1 MAFRGEIGQEPT
13 EADRQAAW
21 FALEFLTAFVA
32 RVGSPLADQVVAQ
45 AIDEHRFATKSPG
58 ARGLADLEE
67 SRGELMAGLREQ
79 HGSLRVTWDGARL
92 AAEEPLPPI
101 DRARGLDCHLI
112 VELTQTTA
120 APLRLAVGV
129 SGNVIQADPWTV
141 LPGRPQPF
149 LVVVSADADGPVG
162 ARLEVKQED
171 AVATL
176 ALSVRVVEP
185 ARLRVQV
192 VDGESGAPVCA
203 RVRAIGGDGAC
214 RHSGPFAADPT
225 FTVKPILGLPLPRFH
240 RLPFFYCDSSA
251 DLVLPP
257 GECRIEAE
265 RGYEHAIAGETL
277 SLAPGESREVT
288 LTVPRIVDA
297 AAEGWISGDTHVH
310 WVTNAWNVD
319 LPLEALGLV
328 QRAENLRVVNNL
340 TLLHRTA
347 SDAFVKPSQAPVGPV
362 AGLCR
367 DGYHVEM
374 AEEYRNENLYGH
386 LCFLNLRWLVM
397 PIGTGPGIAGD
408 DSIDWPHNRPAIEEA
423 RGQGGISIEAH
434 GTGANHEP
442 PLNAIHGLTDSFDQL
457 GSADFERFLDCGFR
471 IPLTNGS
478 DHPARVAGAARAY
491 VRIDGDFS
499 YEKWIDGIRRGRTFT
514 TSGPLLFL
522 DVDGHTPGDSIA
534 RDPGDRVTVRVR
546 AVSRQPL
553 GVVQV
558 VSNGVVIAE
567 ETTGET
573 TAELAIDLPV
583 GESRWIVARAS
594 RGGGFN
600 CIERAGIA
608 HTSAVQVV
616 VEGRGVFRPE
626 AARDWIVRMRAHVRD
641 IELKGRFATVA
652 QRNEAI
658 AYAEEGIDRYERL
671 IARRA
676 APAAGTVDETRD
688 SLLLAVDQLLPRPD
702 PQALEPLLAAAE
714 SSASLAAAV
723 EPLVVLRVDVNPES
737 RVKLAAVSPL
747 PELVVDRTY
756 RFLLEVRNHARIRAP
771 LRIAATDRSVNRPRP
786 ALFCAVGLVDGM
798 ASSSFL
804 SGAEREWKI
813 VEIRLLVEGR
823 REVHLEADV
832 GQGTQDLGFRAAAD
846 LLLKGVPARRVSGLE
861 KSGVRCSFE
870 WPVGVGWR
878 CGGRSRFSRAFPR
891 WPPSRGRPW
900 PRSNANRSS
909 RRPIGSSMPSSD
921 WGARFLRRREISWR
935 RLSPSRTMR
944 QSPGESSR
952 SSIRSARWPSES
964 RRMARRR
971 SRSATLACPSR
982 WSSRDGGRCS

>member
-1 MAFRGEIGQEPT
+1 MALVGVVVGAAAVAHPPEFHRARMALEGDAGEEPT

-21 FALEFLTAFVA
+21 FALEFFTALVA
-32 RVGSPLADQVVAQ
+32 RVGSPLDNQVVRQ

-58 ARGLADLEE
+58 ARGLADLEKR
-67 SRGELMAGLREQ
+67 RGELMARLRKQ
-79 HGSLRVTWDGARL
+79 HGALGVRWDGETL
-92 AAEEPLPPI
+92 LSEGVLPPI
-101 DRARGLDCHLI
+101 DLARGIERYLI
-112 VELTQTTA
+112 VELTHTA
-120 APLRLAVGV
+120 GPPARLAVGV
-129 SGNVIQADPWTV
+129 SGNVIQAEPWTV
-141 LPGRPQPF
+141 LPGRTQPF
-149 LVVVSADADGPVG
+149 LVVLSADVEAPAG
-162 ARLEVKQED
+162 ARLEVQEEGAG

-192 VDGESGAPVCA
+192 VDGDTGAAVCA
-203 RVRAIGGDGAC
+203 RVRALGSDGAC
-214 RHSGPFAADPT
+214 RQAGPFADDPT

-251 DLVLPP
+251 EVVLPP
-257 GECRIEAE
+257 GACRIEAE
-265 RGYEHAIAGETL
+265 RGYEHAVVGETL
-277 SLAPGESREVT
+277 ELEPGESRAVT
-288 LTVPRIVDA
+288 LAVPRFVDA

-319 LPLEALGLV
+319 LSLESLGVV
-328 QRAENLRVVNNL
+328 QRAEDLRVVNNL

-362 AGLCR
+362 ASLCR

-434 GTGANHEP
+434 GTGGNHEP
-442 PLNAIHGLTDSFDQL
+442 PVNVIHGLTDSFDQL
-457 GSADFERFLDCGFR
+457 GPADFERFLDCGFR
-471 IPLTNGS
+471 VPLTNGS

-522 DVDGHTPGDSIA
+522 DVDGHGPGDSVA
-534 RDPGDRVTVRVR
+534 RDPDDRVTVRVR
-546 AVSRQPL
+546 AVSREPL

-567 ETTGET
+567 ETTEKT
-573 TAELAIDLPV
+573 TAELAAHLPV

-600 CIERAGIA
+600 CIEHPGIA
-608 HTSAVQVV
+608 HTSAVHVI

-626 AARDWIVRMRAHVRD
+626 AARDWIVRMRAHVRG
-641 IELKGRFATVA
+641 IELKGRFATA
-652 QRNEAI
+652 GQRSEAI
-658 AYAEEGIDRYERL
+658 AYVEEGIGRYERL
-671 IARRA
+671 IARRG
-676 APAAGTVDETRD
+676 APATGTVDETRD
-688 SLLLAVDQLLPRPD
+688 DLLLAVDQLLPRPD
-702 PQALEPLLAAAE
+702 ASALHARLAATDSMAG
-714 SSASLAAAV
+714 LAAAV

-756 RFLLEVRNHARIRAP
+756 RFLLEVRNAARIRAP
-771 LRIAATDRSVNRPRP
+771 LRIAATDRSTSPPRT
-786 ALFCAVGLVDGM
+786 AMFCAVGLVDGI

-804 SGAEREWKI
+804 SGQEREWKI
-813 VEIRLLVEGR
+813 VEVRSTEEGR

-846 LLLKGVPARRVSGLE
+846 LLLKSVPARRL
-861 KSGVRCSFE
+861 
-870 WPVGVGWR
+870 
-878 CGGRSRFSRAFPR
+878 
-891 WPPSRGRPW
+891 
-900 PRSNANRSS
+900 
-909 RRPIGSSMPSSD
+909 
-921 WGARFLRRREISWR
+921 
-935 RLSPSRTMR
+935 
-944 QSPGESSR
+944 PG
-952 SSIRSARWPSES
+952 P
-964 RRMARRR
+964 
-971 SRSATLACPSR
+971 
-982 WSSRDGGRCS
+982 

>member
-1 MAFRGEIGQEPT
+1 MARQGDVEREPT

-21 FALEFLTAFVA
+21 FALEFFTAFVG
-32 RVGSPLADQVVAQ
+32 RVGSPLADQAVAQ
-45 AIDEHRFATKSPG
+45 AIDEQRFATKSPG
-58 ARGLADLEE
+58 ARGRADLER
-67 SRGELMAGLREQ
+67 SRGELMARLREH
-79 HGSLRVTWDGARL
+79 HGTLRVSWDGETLVSEGAI
-92 AAEEPLPPI
+92 PPI
-101 DRARGLDCHLI
+101 DRARGIDRHLI
-112 VELTQTTA
+112 VELTHTA
-120 APLRLAVGV
+120 LAPARIAVGA
-129 SGNVIQADPWTV
+129 SGNVIQAEPWTV
-141 LPGRPQPF
+141 LPGRTQPF
-149 LVVVSADADGPVG
+149 LVVLAADADANVG

-185 ARLRVQV
+185 ARVQLKV
-192 VDGESGAPVCA
+192 VDGETGAPVCA

-214 RHSGPFAADPT
+214 RQAGPLDGDPT

-240 RLPFFYCDSSA
+240 RLPFFYCDSNA
-251 DLVLPP
+251 DIVLPP

-265 RGYEHAIAGETL
+265 RGYEHASVGETL
-277 SLAPGESREVT
+277 ELGPGESRAVT

-319 LPLEALGLV
+319 LPLETLGLV
-328 QRAENLRVVNNL
+328 QRAEDLRVVNNL

-362 AGLCR
+362 ASLCR

-423 RGQGGISIEAH
+423 RSQGGISIEAH
-434 GTGANHEP
+434 GTGGNHEP
-442 PLNAIHGLTDSFDQL
+442 PINVIHGLTDSFDQL
-457 GSADFERFLDCGFR
+457 APADYERFLDCGFR
-471 IPLTNGS
+471 VPLTNGS

-534 RDPGDRVTVRVR
+534 RGPDDRVTVRVR
-546 AVSRQPL
+546 AVSREPL

-558 VSNGVVIAE
+558 VSNGMVIAE
-567 ETTGET
+567 QTTEEM
-573 TAELAIDLPV
+573 TAELAVELPV

-600 CIERAGIA
+600 CIERTGIA
-608 HTSAVQVV
+608 HTSAVHVV

-641 IELKGRFATVA
+641 IELKGRFATA
-652 QRNEAI
+652 GQRSEAM
-658 AYAEEGIDRYERL
+658 AYVEEGIGRYERL
-671 IARRA
+671 IARSGH
-676 APAAGTVDETRD
+676 PAAGTVDEARD
-688 SLLLAVDQLLPRPD
+688 DLLLILDQLLPRPD
-702 PQALEPLLAAAE
+702 ARALEPQLTAAD
-714 SSASLAAAV
+714 SSASLAAVV

-737 RVKLAAVSPL
+737 RVKMAAVSPL

-756 RFLLEVRNHARIRAP
+756 RVLLEVSNAARIRAP
-771 LRIAATDRSVNRPRP
+771 LRVMATDRSTTPPRS
-786 ALFCAVGLVDGM
+786 ARFCEVGLVDGI

-813 VEIRLLVEGR
+813 VEIRLLEAGR

-846 LLLKGVPARRVSGLE
+846 LLLKGVPARRV
-861 KSGVRCSFE
+861 
-870 WPVGVGWR
+870 
-878 CGGRSRFSRAFPR
+878 A
-891 WPPSRGRPW
+891 
-900 PRSNANRSS
+900 
-909 RRPIGSSMPSSD
+909 GS
-921 WGARFLRRREISWR
+921 
-935 RLSPSRTMR
+935 
-944 QSPGESSR
+944 
-952 SSIRSARWPSES
+952 
-964 RRMARRR
+964 
-971 SRSATLACPSR
+971 
-982 WSSRDGGRCS
+982 

>member
-1 MAFRGEIGQEPT
+1 MLFAACRLVLVLGAGLALGCVVGSATAAAHPPELHRARIALRGEVGREPT

-21 FALEFLTAFVA
+21 FALEFFTTFVG
-32 RVGSPLADQVVAQ
+32 RVGSPLADQAVAQ
-45 AIDEHRFATKSPG
+45 AIDEHRFATKAPG
-58 ARGLADLEE
+58 ARGLAELEKR
-67 SRGELMAGLREQ
+67 RGELMARLRKQ
-79 HGSLRVTWDGARL
+79 HGSLRVTWDGAAL
-92 AAEEPLPPI
+92 AAEEPLPPL
-101 DRARGLDCHLI
+101 DRARGMDRHLI
-112 VELTQTTA
+112 VELTHTA
-120 APLRLAVGV
+120 LDPARLTVGV
-129 SGNVIQADPWTV
+129 SGNVLQAEPWTV
-141 LPGRPQPF
+141 LPGRTQPF
-149 LVVVSADADGPVG
+149 LVVLAADADANVE
-162 ARLEVKQED
+162 ARLDVKEEGAG
-171 AVATL
+171 AVASL

-185 ARLRVQV
+185 ARVQLKV
-192 VDGESGAPVCA
+192 VDGETGAPVCA
-203 RVRAIGGDGAC
+203 RVRALGGDGAC
-214 RHSGPFAADPT
+214 RQAGPLAGDPT

-251 DLVLPP
+251 DIVLPP

-265 RGYEHAIAGETL
+265 RGYEHASIGETL
-277 SLAPGESREVT
+277 ELEPGESRTVT

-319 LPLEALGLV
+319 LPLETLGLV
-328 QRAENLRVVNNL
+328 QRAEDLRVVNNL

-347 SDAFVKPSQAPVGPV
+347 TDAFVKPSQAPVGPV
-362 AGLCR
+362 ASLCR

-423 RGQGGISIEAH
+423 RSQGGISIEAH
-434 GTGANHEP
+434 GTGGNHEP
-442 PLNAIHGLTDSFDQL
+442 PVNVIHGLTDSFDQL
-457 GSADFERFLDCGFR
+457 GPADFERFLDCGFR

-478 DHPARVAGAARAY
+478 DHPARVVGAARAY

-534 RDPGDRVTVRVR
+534 RDPDDRVTVRVW
-546 AVSRQPL
+546 AVSREPL

-567 ETTGET
+567 ETTAET
-573 TAELAIDLPV
+573 TAELAVELSV
-583 GESRWIVARAS
+583 RESRWIVARAS

-600 CIERAGIA
+600 CIERTGIA

-616 VEGRGVFRPE
+616 VDGRGVFRPE

-641 IELKGRFATVA
+641 IELKGRFATA
-652 QRNEAI
+652 GQRSEAM
-658 AYAEEGIDRYERL
+658 AYVEEGIGRYERL
-671 IARRA
+671 IARSGH
-676 APAAGTVDETRD
+676 PAAGTLDETRD
-688 SLLLAVDQLLPRPD
+688 HLLLAVDQLLPRPD
-702 PQALEPLLAAAE
+702 ARALESQLIAADSSAGLAAV
-714 SSASLAAAV
+714 V
-723 EPLVVLRVDVNPES
+723 EPFVVLRVDVSPES

-756 RFLLEVRNHARIRAP
+756 RCLLEVQNAARIRAP
-771 LRIAATDRSVNRPRP
+771 LRVMATDRSTTPPRS
-786 ALFCAVGLVDGM
+786 ARFCAVGLVDGI

-813 VEIRLLVEGR
+813 VEIRLLEEGR

-846 LLLKGVPARRVSGLE
+846 LLLKGVPARRVAGSE
-861 KSGVRCSFE
+861 KSGVR
-870 WPVGVGWR
+870 
-878 CGGRSRFSRAFPR
+878 
-891 WPPSRGRPW
+891 
-900 PRSNANRSS
+900 
-909 RRPIGSSMPSSD
+909 
-921 WGARFLRRREISWR
+921 
-935 RLSPSRTMR
+935 
-944 QSPGESSR
+944 
-952 SSIRSARWPSES
+952 
-964 RRMARRR
+964 
-971 SRSATLACPSR
+971 
-982 WSSRDGGRCS
+982 

>member
-1 MAFRGEIGQEPT
+1 MVWAARRLFPAAMMALVCVVLGAIAAAHPPEFHRARMARQGDVEREPT

-21 FALEFLTAFVA
+21 FALEFFTTFVG
-32 RVGSPLADQVVAQ
+32 RVGSPLADQAVAQ
-45 AIDEHRFATKSPG
+45 AIDEQRFATKSPG

-67 SRGELMAGLREQ
+67 SRGELMAKLREQ
-79 HGSLRVTWDGARL
+79 HGTLRVSWDGETIASDG
-92 AAEEPLPPI
+92 PLPPF
-101 DRARGLDCHLI
+101 DCARGLDRHLI

-120 APLRLAVGV
+120 VPLRLAVGV
-129 SGNVIQADPWTV
+129 SGNVIQAEPWTV
-141 LPGRPQPF
+141 LPGRTQPF
-149 LVVVSADADGPVG
+149 LVVLDATAEDPVG

-185 ARLRVQV
+185 ARVQLKV
-192 VDGESGAPVCA
+192 VDGETGAPVCA

-214 RHSGPFAADPT
+214 RQAGPLAGDPT

-240 RLPFFYCDSSA
+240 RLPFFYCDSGA
-251 DLVLPP
+251 DIVLPP

-265 RGYEHAIAGETL
+265 RGYEHATVGETL
-277 SLAPGESREVT
+277 ELGPGESRAVT

-319 LPLEALGLV
+319 LPLETLGLV
-328 QRAENLRVVNNL
+328 QRAEDLRVVNNL

-362 AGLCR
+362 ASLCR

-423 RGQGGISIEAH
+423 RSQGGISIEAH
-434 GTGANHEP
+434 GTGGNHEP
-442 PLNAIHGLTDSFDQL
+442 PVNVIHGLTDSFDQL
-457 GSADFERFLDCGFR
+457 APADYERFLDCGLR
-471 IPLTNGS
+471 VPLTNGS
-478 DHPARVAGAARAY
+478 DHPARVAGVARAY

-534 RDPGDRVTVRVR
+534 RGPDDRVTVRVR
-546 AVSRQPL
+546 AVSREPL

-567 ETTGET
+567 ETTAEM
-573 TAELAIDLPV
+573 TAELAVELPV

-600 CIERAGIA
+600 CIERTGIA
-608 HTSAVQVV
+608 HTSAVHVV
-616 VEGRGVFRPE
+616 VDGRGVFRPE

-641 IELKGRFATVA
+641 IELKGRFATA
-652 QRNEAI
+652 GQRSEAM
-658 AYAEEGIDRYERL
+658 AYVEEGIGRYERL
-671 IARRA
+671 IARSGH
-676 APAAGTVDETRD
+676 PAASTVDEARD
-688 SLLLAVDQLLPRPD
+688 DLLLTLDQLLPRPD
-702 PQALEPLLAAAE
+702 ARALETQLTAAD

-737 RVKLAAVSPL
+737 RVKMAAVSPL

-756 RFLLEVRNHARIRAP
+756 RVLLEVANAARIRAP
-771 LRIAATDRSVNRPRP
+771 LRVMATDRSTTPPRS
-786 ALFCAVGLVDGM
+786 ARFCEVGLVDGI

-813 VEIRLLVEGR
+813 VEIRLLEAGR

-846 LLLKGVPARRVSGLE
+846 LLLKGVPARRV
-861 KSGVRCSFE
+861 
-870 WPVGVGWR
+870 
-878 CGGRSRFSRAFPR
+878 A
-891 WPPSRGRPW
+891 
-900 PRSNANRSS
+900 
-909 RRPIGSSMPSSD
+909 GS
-921 WGARFLRRREISWR
+921 
-935 RLSPSRTMR
+935 
-944 QSPGESSR
+944 
-952 SSIRSARWPSES
+952 
-964 RRMARRR
+964 
-971 SRSATLACPSR
+971 
-982 WSSRDGGRCS
+982 

>member
-1 MAFRGEIGQEPT
+1 MGMRMERPIIVIVGFLVLGMGTIAAAHPPEFHRARGTVSREAGREPT

-21 FALEFLTAFVA
+21 FALEFFAAFVG
-32 RVGSPLADQVVAQ
+32 RVASPLADEIVFQ
-45 AIDEHRFATKSPG
+45 AIDEHRFATKLPG
-58 ARGLADLEE
+58 ARDLGDLEK
-67 SRGELMAGLREQ
+67 RRDGLMAELRER
-79 HGSLRVTWDGARL
+79 HGSVRVTWDGETL
-92 AAEEPLPPI
+92 APEGALPPI
-101 DRARGLDCHLI
+101 DRARGIDRPLI

-120 APLRLAVGV
+120 APVRLAAGV
-129 SGNVIQADPWTV
+129 SGNVIQGEPWTV
-141 LPGRPQPF
+141 LPGRMQPL
-149 LVVVSADADGPVG
+149 LVALDADAEDPAGI
-162 ARLEVKQED
+162 RLEVKEEGSGT
-171 AVATL
+171 VATL
-176 ALSVRVVEP
+176 PLAVGVVEP
-185 ARLRVQV
+185 ARVRLRV
-192 VDGESGAPVCA
+192 VDGEHGTPVCA
-203 RVRAIGGDGAC
+203 RVRAVGSDGAC
-214 RHSGPFAADPT
+214 RQAGPFAGDPT
-225 FTVKPILGLPLPRFH
+225 FTIKPILGLPLPRMS
-240 RLPFFYCDSSA
+240 RLPFFYCDSTA
-251 DLVLPP
+251 DVVLPP
-257 GECRIEAE
+257 GACRIEVE
-265 RGYEHAIAGETL
+265 RGYEHAVAGASLVLEPGET
-277 SLAPGESREVT
+277 REVT
-288 LTVPRIVDA
+288 LAVPRLFDA

-328 QRAENLRVVNNL
+328 QRAEDLRVVNNL

-374 AEEYRNENLYGH
+374 AEEYRNQNLYGH

-397 PIGTGPGIAGD
+397 PIGTGPEIAGD

-457 GSADFERFLDCGFR
+457 GPVDFERFLDCGFR
-471 IPLTNGS
+471 VPLTNGS

-534 RDPGDRVTVRVR
+534 RDPDDRVTVRVR

-553 GVVQV
+553 GVVQL
-558 VSNGVVIAE
+558 VSNGVVIGE
-567 ETTGET
+567 KTTDEM
-573 TAELAIDLPV
+573 TAEVAVDLPV

-600 CIERAGIA
+600 AIERAGIA

-616 VEGRGVFRPE
+616 VDGRGVFRPE

-641 IELKGRFATVA
+641 IELKGRFATA
-652 QRNEAI
+652 GQRNEAI
-658 AYAEEGIDRYERL
+658 AYAEAGIDRYDRL
-671 IARRA
+671 IARQGR
-676 APAAGTVDETRD
+676 PAADTVGEARD
-688 SLLLAVDQLLPRPD
+688 DLLLAIGQLLPHPD
-702 PQALEPLLAAAE
+702 SGAIEPRLAAAD
-714 SSASLAAAV
+714 SFAALATAV

-737 RVKLAAVSPL
+737 RVKLSAVGPL
-747 PELVVDRTY
+747 PDLVVDRTH
-756 RFLLEVRNHARIRAP
+756 RFLLEVRNDARIRAP
-771 LRIAATDRSVNRPRP
+771 LRVVATDRSTNPSRP
-786 ALFCAVGLVDGM
+786 ARFCEVGLVDGV

-813 VEIRLLVEGR
+813 VEIRVLEVGR

-846 LLLKGVPARRVSGLE
+846 LLLKGVPARRVSG
-861 KSGVRCSFE
+861 S
-870 WPVGVGWR
+870 
-878 CGGRSRFSRAFPR
+878 
-891 WPPSRGRPW
+891 
-900 PRSNANRSS
+900 
-909 RRPIGSSMPSSD
+909 
-921 WGARFLRRREISWR
+921 
-935 RLSPSRTMR
+935 
-944 QSPGESSR
+944 
-952 SSIRSARWPSES
+952 
-964 RRMARRR
+964 
-971 SRSATLACPSR
+971 
-982 WSSRDGGRCS
+982 

>member
-1 MAFRGEIGQEPT
+1 MLWAARQLFPAAMMALVCVVLGAIAAAHPPEFHRARMARQGDVEREPT

-21 FALEFLTAFVA
+21 FALEFFTTFVG
-32 RVGSPLADQVVAQ
+32 RVGSLLADQAVAQ
-45 AIDEHRFATKSPG
+45 AIDEQRFATKSPG

-67 SRGELMAGLREQ
+67 SRGELMAKLREQ
-79 HGSLRVTWDGARL
+79 HGTLRVSWDGETIASDG
-92 AAEEPLPPI
+92 PLPPF
-101 DRARGLDCHLI
+101 DCARGLDRHLI

-120 APLRLAVGV
+120 VPLRLAVGV
-129 SGNVIQADPWTV
+129 SGNVIQAEPWTV
-141 LPGRPQPF
+141 LPGRTQPF
-149 LVVVSADADGPVG
+149 LVVLDATAEDPVG

-185 ARLRVQV
+185 ARVQLKV
-192 VDGESGAPVCA
+192 VDGETGAPVCA

-214 RHSGPFAADPT
+214 RQAGPLAGDPT

-240 RLPFFYCDSSA
+240 RLPFFYCDSGA
-251 DLVLPP
+251 DIVLPP

-265 RGYEHAIAGETL
+265 RGYEHATVGETL
-277 SLAPGESREVT
+277 ELGPGESRAVT

-319 LPLEALGLV
+319 LPLETLGLV
-328 QRAENLRVVNNL
+328 QRAEDLRVVNNL

-362 AGLCR
+362 ASLCR

-423 RGQGGISIEAH
+423 RSQGGISIEAH
-434 GTGANHEP
+434 GTGGNHEP
-442 PLNAIHGLTDSFDQL
+442 PVNVIHGLTDSFDQL
-457 GSADFERFLDCGFR
+457 APADYERFLDCGLR
-471 IPLTNGS
+471 VPLTNGS
-478 DHPARVAGAARAY
+478 DHPARVAGVARAY

-534 RDPGDRVTVRVR
+534 RGPDDRVTVRVR
-546 AVSRQPL
+546 AVSREPL

-567 ETTGET
+567 ETTAEM
-573 TAELAIDLPV
+573 TAEVAVELPV
-583 GESRWIVARAS
+583 EESRWIVARAS

-600 CIERAGIA
+600 AIERTGIA
-608 HTSAVQVV
+608 HTSAVHVV
-616 VEGRGVFRPE
+616 VDGRGVFRPE

-641 IELKGRFATVA
+641 IELKGRFATAGQRSEAMAYVA
-652 QRNEAI
+652 
-658 AYAEEGIDRYERL
+658 EGIGRYERL
-671 IARRA
+671 IARSGH
-676 APAAGTVDETRD
+676 PAAGTVDEARD
-688 SLLLAVDQLLPRPD
+688 DLLLAVGQLLPRPD
-702 PQALEPLLAAAE
+702 VGELWPRLAAADAF
-714 SSASLAAAV
+714 ASLAAAV

-747 PELVVDRTY
+747 PELIVDRTF

-771 LRIAATDRSVNRPRP
+771 LRIAATDRSTTPPRP
-786 ALFCAVGLVDGM
+786 ARFCEVGLVDGM

-813 VEIRLLVEGR
+813 VEIRLLEAGR

-846 LLLKGVPARRVSGLE
+846 LLLKGVPARRVSG
-861 KSGVRCSFE
+861 S
-870 WPVGVGWR
+870 
-878 CGGRSRFSRAFPR
+878 
-891 WPPSRGRPW
+891 
-900 PRSNANRSS
+900 
-909 RRPIGSSMPSSD
+909 
-921 WGARFLRRREISWR
+921 
-935 RLSPSRTMR
+935 
-944 QSPGESSR
+944 
-952 SSIRSARWPSES
+952 
-964 RRMARRR
+964 
-971 SRSATLACPSR
+971 
-982 WSSRDGGRCS
+982 

>member
-1 MAFRGEIGQEPT
+1 MVLAACRLVLGAGLALACVVSGAIAAAHPPEFHRARMARQGDVEREPT

-21 FALEFLTAFVA
+21 FALEFFTMFVG
-32 RVGSPLADQVVAQ
+32 RVGSALADQAVAQ

-58 ARGLADLEE
+58 ARGLADLER
-67 SRGELMAGLREQ
+67 SRGELLAKLREQ
-79 HGSLRVTWDGARL
+79 HGALRVSWDGETLSSDA
-92 AAEEPLPPI
+92 PLPQI
-101 DRARGLDCHLI
+101 DCARGLDRHLI
-112 VELTQTTA
+112 VELTQSTA
-120 APLRLAVGV
+120 VPLRLAVGV
-129 SGNVIQADPWTV
+129 SGNVIQAESWTV
-141 LPGRPQPF
+141 LPGRTQPF
-149 LVVVSADADGPVG
+149 LVVLDATAEAPVG
-162 ARLEVKQED
+162 ARLEVTQGD

-185 ARLRVQV
+185 ARVQLQV
-192 VDGESGAPVCA
+192 VDGETGAPVCA
-203 RVRAIGGDGAC
+203 RVRALGGDGAC
-214 RHSGPFAADPT
+214 RHAGPFAADPT
-225 FTVKPILGLPLPRFH
+225 FTIKPILGLPLPRFH

-251 DLVLPP
+251 EIILPP
-257 GECRIEAE
+257 GACRIEAE
-265 RGYEHAIAGETL
+265 RGYEHATVGETL
-277 SLAPGESREVT
+277 DLEPGESRAVT
-288 LTVPRIVDA
+288 LAVPRIFDA
-297 AAEGWISGDTHVH
+297 VAEGWISGDTHVH

-328 QRAENLRVVNNL
+328 QRAEDLRVVNNL

-434 GTGANHEP
+434 GTGGNHEP
-442 PLNAIHGLTDSFDQL
+442 PVNVIHGLTDSFDQL
-457 GSADFERFLDCGFR
+457 GPADFERFLDCGFR

-478 DHPARVAGAARAY
+478 DHPARVVGAARAY

-534 RDPGDRVTVRVR
+534 RNPDDRVTVRVR

-567 ETTGET
+567 ETTAET
-573 TAELAIDLPV
+573 TAELAVDLPV

-641 IELKGRFATVA
+641 IELKGRFATA
-652 QRNEAI
+652 GQRSEAM
-658 AYAEEGIDRYERL
+658 AYVEAGIGRYERL
-671 IARRA
+671 IARSGH
-676 APAAGTVDETRD
+676 PAAGTVDEARD
-688 SLLLAVDQLLPRPD
+688 DLLLTLDQLLPRPD
-702 PQALEPLLAAAE
+702 ARALEPLLAAAE

-723 EPLVVLRVDVNPES
+723 EALVVLRVDVSPES
-737 RVKLAAVSPL
+737 RVKLAAVNPL

-756 RFLLEVRNHARIRAP
+756 RLLLEVHNHARIRAP

-798 ASSSFL
+798 ASSFL

-813 VEIRLLVEGR
+813 VEIRLLEAGR

-846 LLLKGVPARRVSGLE
+846 LLLKGVPARRLSGSE
-861 KSGVRCSFE
+861 KSGVR
-870 WPVGVGWR
+870 
-878 CGGRSRFSRAFPR
+878 
-891 WPPSRGRPW
+891 
-900 PRSNANRSS
+900 
-909 RRPIGSSMPSSD
+909 
-921 WGARFLRRREISWR
+921 
-935 RLSPSRTMR
+935 
-944 QSPGESSR
+944 
-952 SSIRSARWPSES
+952 
-964 RRMARRR
+964 
-971 SRSATLACPSR
+971 
-982 WSSRDGGRCS
+982 

>member
-1 MAFRGEIGQEPT
+1 MVLAACRLVLGAGLALACVVSGAIAAAHPPEFHRARMARQGDVEREPT

-21 FALEFLTAFVA
+21 FALEFFTMFVG
-32 RVGSPLADQVVAQ
+32 RVGSALADQAVAQ

-58 ARGLADLEE
+58 ARGLADLER
-67 SRGELMAGLREQ
+67 SRGELLAKLREQ
-79 HGSLRVTWDGARL
+79 HGALRVSWDGETLSSDA
-92 AAEEPLPPI
+92 PLPQI
-101 DRARGLDCHLI
+101 DCARGLDRHLI
-112 VELTQTTA
+112 VELTQSTA
-120 APLRLAVGV
+120 VPLRLAVGV
-129 SGNVIQADPWTV
+129 SGNVIQAESWTV
-141 LPGRPQPF
+141 LPGRTQPF
-149 LVVVSADADGPVG
+149 LVVLDATAEAPVG
-162 ARLEVKQED
+162 ARLEVTQGD

-185 ARLRVQV
+185 ARVQLKV
-192 VDGESGAPVCA
+192 VDGESNAPVCA
-203 RVRAIGGDGAC
+203 RVRALGSDGAC
-214 RHSGPFAADPT
+214 RQAGPLAGDPT

-251 DLVLPP
+251 DIVLPP

-265 RGYEHAIAGETL
+265 RGYEHATVGETL
-277 SLAPGESREVT
+277 HLEPGESRTVT
-288 LTVPRIVDA
+288 LAVPRIFDA
-297 AAEGWISGDTHVH
+297 AAEGWISGDTHIH

-319 LPLEALGLV
+319 LSLEALGLV
-328 QRAENLRVVNNL
+328 QRAEDLRVVNNL

-347 SDAFVKPSQAPVGPV
+347 SDAFVKPSQAPVGPI
-362 AGLCR
+362 ARLCR

-423 RGQGGISIEAH
+423 RSQGGISIEAH
-434 GTGANHEP
+434 GTGGNHEP
-442 PLNAIHGLTDSFDQL
+442 PVNVIHGLTDSFDQL
-457 GSADFERFLDCGFR
+457 GPADFERFLDCGFR

-478 DHPARVAGAARAY
+478 DHPARVVGAARAY

-534 RDPGDRVTVRVR
+534 RNPDDRVTVRVR

-567 ETTGET
+567 ETTEET
-573 TAELAIDLPV
+573 TAELAVELPV

-594 RGGGFN
+594 CGGGFN

-641 IELKGRFATVA
+641 IELKGRFATA
-652 QRNEAI
+652 GQRSEAM
-658 AYAEEGIDRYERL
+658 AYVEAGIGRYERL
-671 IARRA
+671 IARSGH
-676 APAAGTVDETRD
+676 PAAETVDEARD
-688 SLLLAVDQLLPRPD
+688 DLLLTLDQLLPRPD
-702 PQALEPLLAAAE
+702 ARALEPLLAAAE

-756 RFLLEVRNHARIRAP
+756 RVLLEVRNHARIRAP
-771 LRIAATDRSVNRPRP
+771 LRIAATDRSVNLPRP

-798 ASSSFL
+798 ASSFL

-813 VEIRLLVEGR
+813 VEIRLLEAGR

-832 GQGTQDLGFRAAAD
+832 GQGTQDIGFRAAAD
-846 LLLKGVPARRVSGLE
+846 LLLKGVPARRLSGSE
-861 KSGVRCSFE
+861 KSGVR
-870 WPVGVGWR
+870 
-878 CGGRSRFSRAFPR
+878 
-891 WPPSRGRPW
+891 
-900 PRSNANRSS
+900 
-909 RRPIGSSMPSSD
+909 
-921 WGARFLRRREISWR
+921 
-935 RLSPSRTMR
+935 
-944 QSPGESSR
+944 
-952 SSIRSARWPSES
+952 
-964 RRMARRR
+964 
-971 SRSATLACPSR
+971 
-982 WSSRDGGRCS
+982 

>member
-1 MAFRGEIGQEPT
+1 MVLAACRPVPAAMMAIVCVVVAATAAGHPPELHRARMARRGAVEREPT

-21 FALEFLTAFVA
+21 FALEFLTTFVE
-32 RVGSPLADQVVAQ
+32 RVGSPLADRVVAQ

-58 ARGLADLEE
+58 ARGLADLER
-67 SRGELMAGLREQ
+67 SRGELLARLREQ
-79 HGSLRVTWDGARL
+79 HGTLRVSWDGETL
-92 AAEEPLPPI
+92 ASDGALPPI
-101 DRARGLDCHLI
+101 DRARGLDRHLI

-120 APLRLAVGV
+120 APLRLAVGL
-129 SGNVIQADPWTV
+129 SGNVIQAEPWTV
-141 LPGRPQPF
+141 LPGRTQPF
-149 LVVVSADADGPVG
+149 LVVLSADADAPVG
-162 ARLEVKQED
+162 ARLDLKEEGAG
-171 AVATL
+171 AVATM

-185 ARLRVQV
+185 ARVQLKV
-192 VDGESGAPVCA
+192 VDGETGAPVCA

-214 RHSGPFAADPT
+214 HQAGPLAGDPT

-251 DLVLPP
+251 EIILPP
-257 GECRIEAE
+257 GKCRIEAE
-265 RGYEHAIAGETL
+265 RGYEHATVGETL
-277 SLAPGESREVT
+277 ELGPGESRAVT

-297 AAEGWISGDTHVH
+297 DAEGWISGDTHVH

-319 LPLEALGLV
+319 LPLEALRLV
-328 QRAENLRVVNNL
+328 QRAEDLRVVNNL

-362 AGLCR
+362 ASLCR

-423 RGQGGISIEAH
+423 RSQGGISIEAH
-434 GTGANHEP
+434 GTGGNHEP
-442 PLNAIHGLTDSFDQL
+442 PVNVIHGLTDSFDQL
-457 GSADFERFLDCGFR
+457 GPADFERFLDCGFR
-471 IPLTNGS
+471 VPLTNGS

-491 VRIDGDFS
+491 VRIDGHFS

-534 RDPGDRVTVRVR
+534 RGPDDRVTVRVR
-546 AVSRQPL
+546 AVSREPL
-553 GVVQV
+553 GVVQL

-567 ETTGET
+567 KTTEETS
-573 TAELAIDLPV
+573 AELSVEMAV

-608 HTSAVQVV
+608 HTSAVHVV

-641 IELKGRFATVA
+641 IELKGRFATA
-652 QRNEAI
+652 GQRSEAM
-658 AYAEEGIDRYERL
+658 AYVEEGIDRYERL
-671 IARRA
+671 IARSGHS
-676 APAAGTVDETRD
+676 AAGTVDEARD
-688 SLLLAVDQLLPRPD
+688 DLLLTLDQLLPRPD
-702 PQALEPLLAAAE
+702 AKALEPRLTGADSSAGLAAV
-714 SSASLAAAV
+714 V

-756 RFLLEVRNHARIRAP
+756 RVLLEVRNAARIRAP
-771 LRIAATDRSVNRPRP
+771 LRVIATDRSTTPPRS
-786 ALFCAVGLVDGM
+786 ARFCEVGLVDGI

-813 VEIRLLVEGR
+813 VEIRLLEAGR

-846 LLLKGVPARRVSGLE
+846 LLLKGVPARRVSG
-861 KSGVRCSFE
+861 S
-870 WPVGVGWR
+870 
-878 CGGRSRFSRAFPR
+878 
-891 WPPSRGRPW
+891 
-900 PRSNANRSS
+900 
-909 RRPIGSSMPSSD
+909 
-921 WGARFLRRREISWR
+921 
-935 RLSPSRTMR
+935 
-944 QSPGESSR
+944 
-952 SSIRSARWPSES
+952 
-964 RRMARRR
+964 
-971 SRSATLACPSR
+971 
-982 WSSRDGGRCS
+982 

>member
-1 MAFRGEIGQEPT
+1 MLLAACRLVLGAGLALGCVVGCSTAAAHPPELHRARMALRGEVEREPT

-21 FALEFLTAFVA
+21 FALEFFTTFVG

-45 AIDEHRFATKSPG
+45 SIDEHRFATKSPG
-58 ARGLADLEE
+58 ARGLAELEKR
-67 SRGELMAGLREQ
+67 RGELMVGLRAQ
-79 HGSLRVTWDGARL
+79 HGALRVTWDGARL
-92 AAEEPLPPI
+92 AAEEPLPPL
-101 DRARGLDCHLI
+101 DRARGMNRHLI
-112 VELTQTTA
+112 VELTHTA
-120 APLRLAVGV
+120 VAPARLAVGV
-129 SGNVIQADPWTV
+129 SGHVIQAEPWTV
-141 LPGRPQPF
+141 LPGRTQPF
-149 LVVVSADADGPVG
+149 LVVLSGDADARVG
-162 ARLEVKQED
+162 ARLEVKEEGAV

-176 ALSVRVVEP
+176 PLPFRVVEP
-185 ARLRVQV
+185 VHVLIRV
-192 VDGESGAPVCA
+192 VDGETGQPVAA
-203 RVRAIGGDGAC
+203 RVRAIGGDGTC
-214 RHSGPFAADPT
+214 RHAGPFAGDPT
-225 FTVKPILGLPLPRFH
+225 FTAKPILGLPLPRFS
-240 RLPFFYCDSSA
+240 RLPFFYCDASTEIA
-251 DLVLPP
+251 LPP
-257 GECRIEAE
+257 GECRIEVE
-265 RGYEHAIAGETL
+265 RGFEHSIVTDVR
-277 SLAPGESREVT
+277 SLEPGESRAVT
-288 LTVPRIVDA
+288 LTVPRIIDA

-319 LPLEALGLV
+319 LPLEALGVV
-328 QRAENLRVVNNL
+328 QRAEDLRVVNNL

-362 AGLCR
+362 AGLCQN
-367 DGYHVEM
+367 GYHVEM

-423 RGQGGISIEAH
+423 RSQGGISIEAH
-434 GTGANHEP
+434 GTGGNHES
-442 PLNAIHGLTDSFDQL
+442 PLNVIHGLTDSFDQL
-457 GSADFERFLDCGFR
+457 GPADFERFLDCGFR

-478 DHPARVAGAARAY
+478 DHPARVVGAARAY

-534 RDPGDRVTVRVR
+534 RDPDDRVTVRVR
-546 AVSRQPL
+546 AVSREPL

-567 ETTGET
+567 ETTEET
-573 TAELAIDLPV
+573 TAELAVDLSV

-626 AARDWIVRMRAHVRD
+626 AARDWIVRMRAHIRD
-641 IELKGRFATVA
+641 IELKGRFATA
-652 QRNEAI
+652 GQRNEAV
-658 AYAEEGIDRYERL
+658 AYVEEGIGRYERL

-676 APAAGTVDETRD
+676 ALAASTVDETRD
-688 SLLLAVDQLLPRPD
+688 HLLLTLDQLLPRPD
-702 PQALEPLLAAAE
+702 ARALEPLLAAAE
-714 SSASLAAAV
+714 SSDSLAAAV

-756 RFLLEVRNHARIRAP
+756 RCLLEVQNAARIRAP
-771 LRIAATDRSVNRPRP
+771 LRIAATDRSVNLPRP
-786 ALFCAVGLVDGM
+786 ALFCAVGLIDGI

-813 VEIRLLVEGR
+813 IEIRLLEEGR

-846 LLLKGVPARRVSGLE
+846 LLLKGVPARRLSGSE
-861 KSGVRCSFE
+861 KSGVR
-870 WPVGVGWR
+870 
-878 CGGRSRFSRAFPR
+878 
-891 WPPSRGRPW
+891 
-900 PRSNANRSS
+900 
-909 RRPIGSSMPSSD
+909 
-921 WGARFLRRREISWR
+921 
-935 RLSPSRTMR
+935 
-944 QSPGESSR
+944 
-952 SSIRSARWPSES
+952 
-964 RRMARRR
+964 
-971 SRSATLACPSR
+971 
-982 WSSRDGGRCS
+982 

>member
-1 MAFRGEIGQEPT
+1 MARPIIVIAVSLAIVMASTAAAHPPEFHRSRETLQGIVGREPT

-21 FALEFLTAFVA
+21 FALEFFTTFVE
-32 RVGSPLADQVVAQ
+32 RVGSPLADQAVAQ

-58 ARGLADLEE
+58 APGLADLER
-67 SRGELMAGLREQ
+67 SRGEFMDKLREQ
-79 HGSLRVTWDGARL
+79 HGAARVTWDGETL
-92 AAEEPLPPI
+92 VPDGVIPPI
-101 DRARGLDCHLI
+101 DRARGMDRHLI
-112 VELTQTTA
+112 VELTNTA
-120 APLRLAVGV
+120 GTPARLAVGV
-129 SGNVIQADPWTV
+129 SGNAIQAEPWTV
-141 LPGRPQPF
+141 LPGRTQPF
-149 LVVVSADADGPVG
+149 LVVLADDADASAV
-162 ARLEVKQED
+162 ARLDVKQDD

-176 ALSVRVVEP
+176 PLAVRVVEP
-185 ARLRVQV
+185 ARVRLRV

-203 RVRAIGGDGAC
+203 RVRAVGSDGAC
-214 RHSGPFAADPT
+214 RQAGPFAGNPT
-225 FTVKPILGLPLPRFH
+225 FTVKPILGLPIPRMS
-240 RLPFFYCDSSA
+240 RLPFFYCDSTA
-251 DLVLPP
+251 DVVLPP
-257 GECRIEAE
+257 GASRVEGE
-265 RGYEHAIAGETL
+265 RGYEHGVAGE
-277 SLAPGESREVT
+277 SLVLEPGETREVT
-288 LTVPRIVDA
+288 LAVPRIIDA

-319 LPLEALGLV
+319 LPFEALGVV
-328 QRAENLRVVNNL
+328 QRAEDLRVVNNL

-362 AGLCR
+362 AALCR

-397 PIGTGPGIAGD
+397 PISTGPGIAGD

-442 PLNAIHGLTDSFDQL
+442 PVNVIHGLTDSFDQL
-457 GSADFERFLDCGFR
+457 GPADFERFLDCGYR
-471 IPLTNGS
+471 VPLTNGS

-534 RDPGDRVTVRVR
+534 RDPDDRVTVRVR
-546 AVSRQPL
+546 AVSREPL

-567 ETTGET
+567 EATDET
-573 TAELAIDLPV
+573 TAEVAVELPV

-600 CIERAGIA
+600 AIERAGVA
-608 HTSAVQVV
+608 HTSAVYVV

-641 IELKGRFATVA
+641 IELKGRFATA
-652 QRNEAI
+652 GQRSEAI
-658 AYAEEGIDRYERL
+658 AYVEEGIGRYERL
-671 IARRA
+671 IARRSQ
-676 APAAGTVDETRD
+676 PAAGTVEEARD
-688 SLLLAVDQLLPRPD
+688 DLLLALDQLLPRPD
-702 PQALEPLLAAAE
+702 TRPLRDLLAAAE
-714 SSASLAAAV
+714 TTASLAAAV

-747 PELVVDRTY
+747 PELVVDRTH
-756 RFLLEVRNHARIRAP
+756 RFLLEVRNDARIQAP
-771 LRIAATDRSVNRPRP
+771 LRVVATDRSTTPPRL
-786 ALFCAVGLVDGM
+786 ARFCEGGLVEGI

-804 SGAEREWKI
+804 SGSEREWKI
-813 VEIRLLVEGR
+813 VEIRLLEEGR

-846 LLLKGVPARRVSGLE
+846 LLLKGVPARRVSG
-861 KSGVRCSFE
+861 S
-870 WPVGVGWR
+870 
-878 CGGRSRFSRAFPR
+878 
-891 WPPSRGRPW
+891 
-900 PRSNANRSS
+900 
-909 RRPIGSSMPSSD
+909 
-921 WGARFLRRREISWR
+921 
-935 RLSPSRTMR
+935 
-944 QSPGESSR
+944 
-952 SSIRSARWPSES
+952 
-964 RRMARRR
+964 
-971 SRSATLACPSR
+971 
-982 WSSRDGGRCS
+982 

>member
-1 MAFRGEIGQEPT
+1 MMALVCVVSGANAAAHPPEFHRARMARQGDVEREPT

-21 FALEFLTAFVA
+21 FALEFFTAFVG
-32 RVGSPLADQVVAQ
+32 RVGSPLADQAVAQ
-45 AIDEHRFATKSPG
+45 AIDEQRFATKSPG
-58 ARGLADLEE
+58 ARGRADLER
-67 SRGELMAGLREQ
+67 SRGELMARLREH
-79 HGSLRVTWDGARL
+79 HGTLRVSWDGETLVSEGAI
-92 AAEEPLPPI
+92 PPI
-101 DRARGLDCHLI
+101 DRARGIDRHLI
-112 VELTQTTA
+112 VELTHTA
-120 APLRLAVGV
+120 LAPARIAVGA
-129 SGNVIQADPWTV
+129 SGNVIQAEPWTV
-141 LPGRPQPF
+141 LPGRTQPF
-149 LVVVSADADGPVG
+149 LVVLAADADANVG

-185 ARLRVQV
+185 ARVQLKV
-192 VDGESGAPVCA
+192 VDGETGAPVCA

-214 RHSGPFAADPT
+214 RQAGPLDGDPT

-240 RLPFFYCDSSA
+240 RLPFFYCDSNA
-251 DLVLPP
+251 DIVLPP

-265 RGYEHAIAGETL
+265 RGYEHASVGETL
-277 SLAPGESREVT
+277 ELGPGESRAVT

-319 LPLEALGLV
+319 LPLETLGLV
-328 QRAENLRVVNNL
+328 QRAEDLRVVNNL

-362 AGLCR
+362 ASLCR

-423 RGQGGISIEAH
+423 RSQGGISIEAH
-434 GTGANHEP
+434 GTGGNHEP
-442 PLNAIHGLTDSFDQL
+442 PINVIHGLTDSFDQL
-457 GSADFERFLDCGFR
+457 APADYERFLDCGFR
-471 IPLTNGS
+471 VPLTNGS

-534 RDPGDRVTVRVR
+534 RGPDDRVTVRVR
-546 AVSRQPL
+546 AVSREPL

-558 VSNGVVIAE
+558 VSNGMVIAE
-567 ETTGET
+567 QTTEEM
-573 TAELAIDLPV
+573 TAELAVELPV

-600 CIERAGIA
+600 CIERTGIA
-608 HTSAVQVV
+608 HTSAVHVV

-641 IELKGRFATVA
+641 IELKGRFATA
-652 QRNEAI
+652 GQRSEAM
-658 AYAEEGIDRYERL
+658 AYVEEGIGRYERL
-671 IARRA
+671 IARSGH
-676 APAAGTVDETRD
+676 PAAGTVDEARD
-688 SLLLAVDQLLPRPD
+688 DLLLILDQLLPRPD
-702 PQALEPLLAAAE
+702 ARALEPQLTAAD
-714 SSASLAAAV
+714 SSASLAAVV

-737 RVKLAAVSPL
+737 RVKMAAVSPL

-756 RFLLEVRNHARIRAP
+756 RVLLEVSNAARIRAP
-771 LRIAATDRSVNRPRP
+771 LRVMATDRSTTPPRS
-786 ALFCAVGLVDGM
+786 ARFCEVGLVDGI

-813 VEIRLLVEGR
+813 VEIRLLEAGR

-846 LLLKGVPARRVSGLE
+846 LLLKGVPARRV
-861 KSGVRCSFE
+861 
-870 WPVGVGWR
+870 
-878 CGGRSRFSRAFPR
+878 A
-891 WPPSRGRPW
+891 
-900 PRSNANRSS
+900 
-909 RRPIGSSMPSSD
+909 GS
-921 WGARFLRRREISWR
+921 
-935 RLSPSRTMR
+935 
-944 QSPGESSR
+944 
-952 SSIRSARWPSES
+952 
-964 RRMARRR
+964 
-971 SRSATLACPSR
+971 
-982 WSSRDGGRCS
+982 

>member
-1 MAFRGEIGQEPT
+1 MMALVCVVSGANAAAHPPEFHRARMARQGDVEREPT

-21 FALEFLTAFVA
+21 FALEFFTAFVG
-32 RVGSPLADQVVAQ
+32 RVGSPLADQAVAQ
-45 AIDEHRFATKSPG
+45 AIDEQRFATKSPG
-58 ARGLADLEE
+58 ARGRADLER
-67 SRGELMAGLREQ
+67 SRGELMARLREH
-79 HGSLRVTWDGARL
+79 HGTLRVSWDGETLVSEGAI
-92 AAEEPLPPI
+92 PPI
-101 DRARGLDCHLI
+101 DRARGIDRHLI
-112 VELTQTTA
+112 VELTHTA
-120 APLRLAVGV
+120 LAPARISVGA
-129 SGNVIQADPWTV
+129 SGNVIQAEPWTV
-141 LPGRPQPF
+141 LPGRTQPF
-149 LVVVSADADGPVG
+149 LVVLAADADANVG

-185 ARLRVQV
+185 ARVQLKV
-192 VDGESGAPVCA
+192 VDGETGAPVCA

-214 RHSGPFAADPT
+214 RQAGPLDGDPT

-240 RLPFFYCDSSA
+240 RLPFFYCDSNA
-251 DLVLPP
+251 DIVLPP

-265 RGYEHAIAGETL
+265 RGYEHASVGETL
-277 SLAPGESREVT
+277 ELGPGESRAVT

-319 LPLEALGLV
+319 LPLETLGLV
-328 QRAENLRVVNNL
+328 QRAEDLRVVNNL

-362 AGLCR
+362 ASLCR

-423 RGQGGISIEAH
+423 RSQGGISIEAH
-434 GTGANHEP
+434 GTGGNHEP
-442 PLNAIHGLTDSFDQL
+442 PINVIHGLTDSFDQL
-457 GSADFERFLDCGFR
+457 APADYERFLDCGFR
-471 IPLTNGS
+471 VPLTNGS

-534 RDPGDRVTVRVR
+534 RGPDDRVTVRVR
-546 AVSRQPL
+546 AVSREPL

-558 VSNGVVIAE
+558 VSNGMVIAE
-567 ETTGET
+567 QTTEEM
-573 TAELAIDLPV
+573 TAELAVELPV

-600 CIERAGIA
+600 CIERTGIA
-608 HTSAVQVV
+608 HTSAVHVV

-641 IELKGRFATVA
+641 IELKGRFATA
-652 QRNEAI
+652 GQRSEAM
-658 AYAEEGIDRYERL
+658 AYVEEGIGRYERL
-671 IARRA
+671 IARSGH
-676 APAAGTVDETRD
+676 PAAGTVDEARD
-688 SLLLAVDQLLPRPD
+688 DLLLILDQLLPRPD
-702 PQALEPLLAAAE
+702 ARALEPQLTAAD
-714 SSASLAAAV
+714 SSASLAAVV

-737 RVKLAAVSPL
+737 RVKMAAVSPL

-756 RFLLEVRNHARIRAP
+756 RVLLEVSNAARIRAP
-771 LRIAATDRSVNRPRP
+771 LRVMATDRSTTPPRL
-786 ALFCAVGLVDGM
+786 ARFCEVGLVDGI

-813 VEIRLLVEGR
+813 VEIRLLEAGR

-846 LLLKGVPARRVSGLE
+846 LLLKGVPARRV
-861 KSGVRCSFE
+861 
-870 WPVGVGWR
+870 
-878 CGGRSRFSRAFPR
+878 A
-891 WPPSRGRPW
+891 
-900 PRSNANRSS
+900 
-909 RRPIGSSMPSSD
+909 GS
-921 WGARFLRRREISWR
+921 
-935 RLSPSRTMR
+935 
-944 QSPGESSR
+944 
-952 SSIRSARWPSES
+952 
-964 RRMARRR
+964 
-971 SRSATLACPSR
+971 
-982 WSSRDGGRCS
+982 

>member
-1 MAFRGEIGQEPT
+1 MLVAACRLILGAGLALGSVVSAATAAAHPPEVHRARMARQGDVGREPT

-32 RVGSPLADQVVAQ
+32 RVGSPRADQVVTQ
-45 AIDEHRFATKSPG
+45 SIDEHRFATKAPG
-58 ARGLADLEE
+58 ALGLAELEKR
-67 SRGELMAGLREQ
+67 RGELMAGLREQ

-101 DRARGLDCHLI
+101 DRARGLDRHLI
-112 VELTQTTA
+112 VELTHA
-120 APLRLAVGV
+120 AVAPARLAVGV
-129 SGNVIQADPWTV
+129 SGHVIQAEPWTV
-141 LPGRPQPF
+141 LPGRTQPF
-149 LVVVSADADGPVG
+149 LVDLSGDAG
-162 ARLEVKQED
+162 APSGATLDVKEEGTG
-171 AVATL
+171 AVASL
-176 ALSVRVVEP
+176 PLSVRVVEP

-192 VDGESGAPVCA
+192 VDGETGAPACA
-203 RVRAIGGDGAC
+203 RLRALGGDGAC
-214 RHSGPFAADPT
+214 RQAGPFAEDPT

-265 RGYEHAIAGETL
+265 RGYEHASIAETL
-277 SLAPGESREVT
+277 ELEPGESRTVT
-288 LTVPRIVDA
+288 LTVPRIFDA

-319 LPLEALGLV
+319 LPLAALGVV
-328 QRAENLRVVNNL
+328 QRAEDLRVVNNL

-408 DSIDWPHNRPAIEEA
+408 DSIDWPHNRQAIEEA
-423 RGQGGISIEAH
+423 RSQGAISIEAH
-434 GTGANHEP
+434 GTGGNHEP
-442 PLNAIHGLTDSFDQL
+442 PVNVIHGLTDSFDQL
-457 GSADFERFLDCGFR
+457 APADYERFLDCGFR
-471 IPLTNGS
+471 VPLTNGS
-478 DHPARVAGAARAY
+478 DHPARVAGVARAY

-534 RDPGDRVTVRVR
+534 RGPDDRVTVRVR
-546 AVSRQPL
+546 AVSREPL

-567 ETTGET
+567 ETTAEM
-573 TAELAIDLPV
+573 TAEVAVELPV

-600 CIERAGIA
+600 AIERTGIA
-608 HTSAVQVV
+608 HTSAVHVV
-616 VEGRGVFRPE
+616 VDGRGVFRPE

-641 IELKGRFATVA
+641 IELKGRFATA
-652 QRNEAI
+652 GQRSEAM
-658 AYAEEGIDRYERL
+658 AYVEEGIGRYERL
-671 IARRA
+671 IARRGQ
-676 APAAGTVDETRD
+676 PAAGTVDEARD
-688 SLLLAVDQLLPRPD
+688 DLLLAVGQLLPRPD
-702 PQALEPLLAAAE
+702 ARGLEPRLAAAD
-714 SSASLAAAV
+714 SGAGLAAAV

-747 PELVVDRTY
+747 PELIVDRTF

-771 LRIAATDRSVNRPRP
+771 LRIAATDRSTTPPRP
-786 ALFCAVGLVDGM
+786 ARFCEVGLVDGM

-813 VEIRLLVEGR
+813 VEIRLLEAGR

-846 LLLKGVPARRVSGLE
+846 LLLKGVPARRV
-861 KSGVRCSFE
+861 
-870 WPVGVGWR
+870 
-878 CGGRSRFSRAFPR
+878 A
-891 WPPSRGRPW
+891 
-900 PRSNANRSS
+900 
-909 RRPIGSSMPSSD
+909 GS
-921 WGARFLRRREISWR
+921 
-935 RLSPSRTMR
+935 
-944 QSPGESSR
+944 
-952 SSIRSARWPSES
+952 
-964 RRMARRR
+964 
-971 SRSATLACPSR
+971 
-982 WSSRDGGRCS
+982 

>member
-1 MAFRGEIGQEPT
+1 MGVFVALLVAASAAAHPPEFHRARMARQGDVEREPT

-21 FALEFLTAFVA
+21 FALEFFTTFVG
-32 RVGSPLADQVVAQ
+32 RVGSPLADQAVAQ

-58 ARGLADLEE
+58 ARGLADLER
-67 SRGELMAGLREQ
+67 SRGELMARLREQ
-79 HGSLRVTWDGARL
+79 HGTLRVSWNGETLVSDGAI
-92 AAEEPLPPI
+92 PPI
-101 DRARGLDCHLI
+101 DCARGIDRHLI
-112 VELTQTTA
+112 VELTHTA
-120 APLRLAVGV
+120 LAPARIAVGA
-129 SGNVIQADPWTV
+129 SGNVIQAEPWTV
-141 LPGRPQPF
+141 LPGRTQPF
-149 LVVVSADADGPVG
+149 LVVLAADADANVG

-185 ARLRVQV
+185 ARVQLKV
-192 VDGESGAPVCA
+192 VDGETGAPVCA

-214 RHSGPFAADPT
+214 RQAGPLDGDPT

-240 RLPFFYCDSSA
+240 RLPFFYCDSNA
-251 DLVLPP
+251 DIVLPP

-265 RGYEHAIAGETL
+265 RGYEHASVGETL
-277 SLAPGESREVT
+277 ELGPGESRAVT

-319 LPLEALGLV
+319 LPLETLGLV
-328 QRAENLRVVNNL
+328 QRAEDLRVVNNL

-362 AGLCR
+362 ASLCR

-423 RGQGGISIEAH
+423 RSQGGISIEAH
-434 GTGANHEP
+434 GTGGNHEP
-442 PLNAIHGLTDSFDQL
+442 PINVIHGLTDSFDQL
-457 GSADFERFLDCGFR
+457 APADYERFLDCGFR
-471 IPLTNGS
+471 VPLTNGS

-534 RDPGDRVTVRVR
+534 RGPDDRVTVRVR
-546 AVSRQPL
+546 AVSREPL

-558 VSNGVVIAE
+558 VSNGMVIAE
-567 ETTGET
+567 QTTEEM
-573 TAELAIDLPV
+573 TAELAVELPV

-600 CIERAGIA
+600 CIERTGIA
-608 HTSAVQVV
+608 HTSAVHVV

-641 IELKGRFATVA
+641 IELKGRFATA
-652 QRNEAI
+652 GQRSEAM
-658 AYAEEGIDRYERL
+658 AYVEEGIGRYERL
-671 IARRA
+671 IARSGH
-676 APAAGTVDETRD
+676 PAAGTVDEARD
-688 SLLLAVDQLLPRPD
+688 DLLLILDQLLPRPD
-702 PQALEPLLAAAE
+702 ARALEPQLTAAD
-714 SSASLAAAV
+714 SSASLAAVV

-737 RVKLAAVSPL
+737 RVKMAAVSPL

-756 RFLLEVRNHARIRAP
+756 RVLLEVSNAARIRAP
-771 LRIAATDRSVNRPRP
+771 LRVMATDRSTTPPRS
-786 ALFCAVGLVDGM
+786 ARFCEVGLVDGI

-813 VEIRLLVEGR
+813 VEIRLLEAGR

-846 LLLKGVPARRVSGLE
+846 LLLKGVPARRV
-861 KSGVRCSFE
+861 
-870 WPVGVGWR
+870 
-878 CGGRSRFSRAFPR
+878 A
-891 WPPSRGRPW
+891 
-900 PRSNANRSS
+900 
-909 RRPIGSSMPSSD
+909 GS
-921 WGARFLRRREISWR
+921 
-935 RLSPSRTMR
+935 
-944 QSPGESSR
+944 
-952 SSIRSARWPSES
+952 
-964 RRMARRR
+964 
-971 SRSATLACPSR
+971 
-982 WSSRDGGRCS
+982 

>member
-1 MAFRGEIGQEPT
+1 MMALVCVVSGANAAAHPPEFHRARMARQGDVEREPT

-21 FALEFLTAFVA
+21 FALEFFTAFVG
-32 RVGSPLADQVVAQ
+32 RVGSPLADQAVAQ
-45 AIDEHRFATKSPG
+45 AIDEQRFATKSPG
-58 ARGLADLEE
+58 ARGRADLER
-67 SRGELMAGLREQ
+67 SRGELMARLREH
-79 HGSLRVTWDGARL
+79 HGTLRVSWDGETLVSEGAI
-92 AAEEPLPPI
+92 PPI
-101 DRARGLDCHLI
+101 DRARGIDRHLI
-112 VELTQTTA
+112 VELTHTA
-120 APLRLAVGV
+120 LAPAPISVGA
-129 SGNVIQADPWTV
+129 SGNVIQAEPWTV
-141 LPGRPQPF
+141 LPGRTQPF
-149 LVVVSADADGPVG
+149 LVVLAADADANVG

-185 ARLRVQV
+185 ARVQLKV
-192 VDGESGAPVCA
+192 VDGETGAPVCA

-214 RHSGPFAADPT
+214 RQAGPLDGDPT

-240 RLPFFYCDSSA
+240 RLPFFYCDSNA
-251 DLVLPP
+251 DIVLPP

-265 RGYEHAIAGETL
+265 RGYEHASVGETL
-277 SLAPGESREVT
+277 ELGPGESRAVT

-319 LPLEALGLV
+319 LPLETLGLV
-328 QRAENLRVVNNL
+328 QRAEDLRVVNNL

-362 AGLCR
+362 ASLCR

-423 RGQGGISIEAH
+423 RSQGGISIEAH
-434 GTGANHEP
+434 GTGGNHEP
-442 PLNAIHGLTDSFDQL
+442 PINVIHGLTDSFDQL
-457 GSADFERFLDCGFR
+457 APADYERFLDCGFR
-471 IPLTNGS
+471 VPLTNGS

-534 RDPGDRVTVRVR
+534 RGPDDRVTVRVR
-546 AVSRQPL
+546 AVSREPL

-558 VSNGVVIAE
+558 VSNGMVIAE
-567 ETTGET
+567 QTTEEM
-573 TAELAIDLPV
+573 TAELAVELPV

-600 CIERAGIA
+600 CIERTGIA
-608 HTSAVQVV
+608 HTSAVHVV

-641 IELKGRFATVA
+641 IELKGRFATA
-652 QRNEAI
+652 GQRSEAM
-658 AYAEEGIDRYERL
+658 AYVEEGIGRYERL
-671 IARRA
+671 IARSGH
-676 APAAGTVDETRD
+676 PAAGTVDEARD
-688 SLLLAVDQLLPRPD
+688 DLLLILDQLLPRPD
-702 PQALEPLLAAAE
+702 ARALEPQLTAAD
-714 SSASLAAAV
+714 SSASLAAVV

-737 RVKLAAVSPL
+737 RVKMAAVSPL

-756 RFLLEVRNHARIRAP
+756 RVLLEVSNAARIRAP
-771 LRIAATDRSVNRPRP
+771 LRVMATDRSTTPPRS
-786 ALFCAVGLVDGM
+786 ARFCEVGLVDGI

-813 VEIRLLVEGR
+813 VEIRLLEAGR

-846 LLLKGVPARRVSGLE
+846 LLLKGVPARRV
-861 KSGVRCSFE
+861 
-870 WPVGVGWR
+870 
-878 CGGRSRFSRAFPR
+878 A
-891 WPPSRGRPW
+891 
-900 PRSNANRSS
+900 
-909 RRPIGSSMPSSD
+909 GS
-921 WGARFLRRREISWR
+921 
-935 RLSPSRTMR
+935 
-944 QSPGESSR
+944 
-952 SSIRSARWPSES
+952 
-964 RRMARRR
+964 
-971 SRSATLACPSR
+971 
-982 WSSRDGGRCS
+982 

>member
-1 MAFRGEIGQEPT
+1 MMALVCVVSGANAAAHPPEFHRARMARQGDVEREPT

-21 FALEFLTAFVA
+21 FALEFFTAFVG
-32 RVGSPLADQVVAQ
+32 RVGSPLADQAVAQ
-45 AIDEHRFATKSPG
+45 AIDEQRFATKSPG
-58 ARGLADLEE
+58 ARGRADLER
-67 SRGELMAGLREQ
+67 SRGELMARLREH
-79 HGSLRVTWDGARL
+79 HGTLRVSWDCETLVSEGAI
-92 AAEEPLPPI
+92 PPI
-101 DRARGLDCHLI
+101 DRARGIDRHLI
-112 VELTQTTA
+112 VELTHTA
-120 APLRLAVGV
+120 LAPARIAVGA
-129 SGNVIQADPWTV
+129 SGNVIQAEPWTV
-141 LPGRPQPF
+141 LPGRTQPF
-149 LVVVSADADGPVG
+149 LVVLAADADANVG

-185 ARLRVQV
+185 ARVQLKV
-192 VDGESGAPVCA
+192 VDGETGAPVCA

-214 RHSGPFAADPT
+214 RQAGPLDGDPT

-240 RLPFFYCDSSA
+240 RLPFFYCDSNA
-251 DLVLPP
+251 DIVLPP

-265 RGYEHAIAGETL
+265 RGYEHASVGETL
-277 SLAPGESREVT
+277 ELGPGESRAVT

-319 LPLEALGLV
+319 LPLETLGLV
-328 QRAENLRVVNNL
+328 QRAEDLRVVNNL

-362 AGLCR
+362 ASLCR

-423 RGQGGISIEAH
+423 RSQGGISIEAH
-434 GTGANHEP
+434 GTGGNHEP
-442 PLNAIHGLTDSFDQL
+442 PINVIHGLTDSFDQL
-457 GSADFERFLDCGFR
+457 APADYERFLDCGFR
-471 IPLTNGS
+471 VPLTNGS

-534 RDPGDRVTVRVR
+534 RGPDDRVTVRVR
-546 AVSRQPL
+546 AVSREPL

-558 VSNGVVIAE
+558 VSNGMVIAE
-567 ETTGET
+567 QTTEEM
-573 TAELAIDLPV
+573 TAELAVELPV

-600 CIERAGIA
+600 CIERTGIA
-608 HTSAVQVV
+608 HTSAVHVV

-641 IELKGRFATVA
+641 IELKGRFATA
-652 QRNEAI
+652 GQRSEAM
-658 AYAEEGIDRYERL
+658 AYVEEGIGRYERL
-671 IARRA
+671 IARSGH
-676 APAAGTVDETRD
+676 PAAGTVDEARD
-688 SLLLAVDQLLPRPD
+688 DLLLILDQLLPRPD
-702 PQALEPLLAAAE
+702 ARALEPQLTAAD
-714 SSASLAAAV
+714 SSASLAAVV

-737 RVKLAAVSPL
+737 RVKMAAVSPL

-756 RFLLEVRNHARIRAP
+756 RVLLEVSNAARIRAP
-771 LRIAATDRSVNRPRP
+771 LRVMATDRSTTPPRS
-786 ALFCAVGLVDGM
+786 ARFCEVGLVDGI

-813 VEIRLLVEGR
+813 VEIRLLEAGR

-846 LLLKGVPARRVSGLE
+846 LLLKGVPARRV
-861 KSGVRCSFE
+861 
-870 WPVGVGWR
+870 
-878 CGGRSRFSRAFPR
+878 A
-891 WPPSRGRPW
+891 
-900 PRSNANRSS
+900 
-909 RRPIGSSMPSSD
+909 GS
-921 WGARFLRRREISWR
+921 
-935 RLSPSRTMR
+935 
-944 QSPGESSR
+944 
-952 SSIRSARWPSES
+952 
-964 RRMARRR
+964 
-971 SRSATLACPSR
+971 
-982 WSSRDGGRCS
+982 

>member
-1 MAFRGEIGQEPT
+1 MLFAACRLVLVLGAGLALGCVVGSAIAAAHPPEFHRARMARQGDVEREPT

-21 FALEFLTAFVA
+21 FALEFLTTFVA

-45 AIDEHRFATKSPG
+45 SIDEHRFATKSPG
-58 ARGLADLEE
+58 ARGLAELEKR
-67 SRGELMAGLREQ
+67 RGELMAKLREQ
-79 HGSLRVTWDGARL
+79 HGALRVTWDGAAL
-92 AAEEPLPPI
+92 AAEEPLLPL
-101 DRARGLDCHLI
+101 DRARGIDRPLI
-112 VELTQTTA
+112 VELTQTTVV
-120 APLRLAVGV
+120 PLRLAVGA
-129 SGNVIQADPWTV
+129 SGNVIQAEPWTV
-141 LPGRPQPF
+141 LPGRTQPF
-149 LVVVSADADGPVG
+149 LVVLDATAEDPAG
-162 ARLEVKQED
+162 ARLEVKVEGSG
-171 AVATL
+171 AVAILPL
-176 ALSVRVVEP
+176 AVRLVEP
-185 ARLRVQV
+185 ARVRLRV

-203 RVRAIGGDGAC
+203 RVRALGGDGAC

-251 DLVLPP
+251 DIVLPP

-265 RGYEHAIAGETL
+265 RGYEHASIAETL
-277 SLAPGESREVT
+277 ELEPGESRTVT
-288 LTVPRIVDA
+288 LTVPRIFDA

-319 LPLEALGLV
+319 LPLETLGLV
-328 QRAENLRVVNNL
+328 QRAEDLRVVNNL

-347 SDAFVKPSQAPVGPV
+347 TDAFVKPSQAPVGPV
-362 AGLCR
+362 AALCR

-408 DSIDWPHNRPAIEEA
+408 DSIDWPHNRTAIEEA
-423 RGQGGISIEAH
+423 RSQGGISIEAH
-434 GTGANHEP
+434 GIGGNHEP
-442 PLNAIHGLTDSFDQL
+442 PLNVIHGLTDSFDQL
-457 GSADFERFLDCGFR
+457 GPADFERFLDCGFR

-478 DHPARVAGAARAY
+478 DHPARVVGAARAY

-534 RDPGDRVTVRVR
+534 RNPDDRVTVRVR

-567 ETTGET
+567 ETTEET
-573 TAELAIDLPV
+573 TAELAVELPV

-600 CIERAGIA
+600 CIERTGIA

-616 VEGRGVFRPE
+616 VDGRGVFRPE
-626 AARDWIVRMRAHVRD
+626 AARDWIVRMRAHLRD
-641 IELKGRFATVA
+641 IELKGRFATAGQRSEAVA
-652 QRNEAI
+652 YVEA
-658 AYAEEGIDRYERL
+658 GIGRYERL
-671 IARRA
+671 IARSGH
-676 APAAGTVDETRD
+676 PAAGAVDEARD
-688 SLLLAVDQLLPRPD
+688 DLLLTLDQLLPRPD
-702 PQALEPLLAAAE
+702 ARALEPPLAAAE

-737 RVKLAAVSPL
+737 RVKLAAASPL

-756 RFLLEVRNHARIRAP
+756 RVLLEVRNHARIRAP
-771 LRIAATDRSVNRPRP
+771 LRIVATDRSVNRPRP

-804 SGAEREWKI
+804 SGAELEWKI
-813 VEIRLLVEGR
+813 VEIRLLEEGR

-846 LLLKGVPARRVSGLE
+846 LLLKGVPARRLSGFE
-861 KSGVRCSFE
+861 KSGVR
-870 WPVGVGWR
+870 
-878 CGGRSRFSRAFPR
+878 
-891 WPPSRGRPW
+891 
-900 PRSNANRSS
+900 
-909 RRPIGSSMPSSD
+909 
-921 WGARFLRRREISWR
+921 
-935 RLSPSRTMR
+935 
-944 QSPGESSR
+944 
-952 SSIRSARWPSES
+952 
-964 RRMARRR
+964 
-971 SRSATLACPSR
+971 
-982 WSSRDGGRCS
+982 

>member
-1 MAFRGEIGQEPT
+1 MTRRITVVALCLAMVMAALAVAHPPEFHRARGTVSREPSREPT

-21 FALEFLTAFVA
+21 FALEFFTTLVE
-32 RVGSPLADQVVAQ
+32 RIGSPLVDELVIQ

-58 ARGLADLEE
+58 APGLADLEQR
-67 SRGELMAGLREQ
+67 RGELMAELRDQ
-79 HGSLRVTWDGARL
+79 HGAIRVTWDGARL
-92 AAEEPLPPI
+92 AAADPLPPL
-101 DRARGLDCHLI
+101 DRARGIDRPLI

-120 APLRLAVGV
+120 APMRLAVGV
-129 SGNVIQADPWTV
+129 SGSSIQGEPWTV
-141 LPGRPQPF
+141 LPGRSQPF
-149 LVVVSADADGPVG
+149 LVALDADAEDPAGI
-162 ARLEVKQED
+162 RLEVKEEGSG

-176 ALSVRVVEP
+176 PLAVDVVEP
-185 ARLRVQV
+185 ARVRLRV

-203 RVRAIGGDGAC
+203 RVRAVGSDGAC
-214 RHSGPFAADPT
+214 RQAGPFAGDPT
-225 FTVKPILGLPLPRFH
+225 FTVKPILGLPIPRLS
-240 RLPFFYCDSSA
+240 RLPFFYCDSTA
-251 DLVLPP
+251 EIMLPP
-257 GECRIEAE
+257 GACRIEAE
-265 RGYEHAIAGETL
+265 RGNEHAVAGE
-277 SLAPGESREVT
+277 SLVLEPGERREVT
-288 LTVPRIVDA
+288 LAVPRLFDA

-328 QRAENLRVVNNL
+328 QRAEDLRVVNNL

-374 AEEYRNENLYGH
+374 AEEYRNQNLYGH

-397 PIGTGPGIAGD
+397 PIGTGPEIAGD

-423 RGQGGISIEAH
+423 RSQGGISIEAH

-457 GSADFERFLDCGFR
+457 GPVDFERFLDCGFR
-471 IPLTNGS
+471 VPLTNGS

-499 YEKWIDGIRRGRTFT
+499 YEKWIDGIRRSRTFT

-534 RDPGDRVTVRVR
+534 RDPDDRVTVRVR

-553 GVVQV
+553 GVVQL
-558 VSNGVVIAE
+558 VSNGAVIAE
-567 ETTGET
+567 ETTDET
-573 TAELAIDLPV
+573 TAEVAVDLPV

-600 CIERAGIA
+600 AIDRPGIA

-616 VEGRGVFRPE
+616 VDGRGVFRPE

-641 IELKGRFATVA
+641 IELKGRFATA
-652 QRNEAI
+652 GQRNEAI
-658 AYAEEGIDRYERL
+658 AYAEAGIDRYERL
-671 IARRA
+671 IARRGQ
-676 APAAGTVDETRD
+676 PAADTVGEARD
-688 SLLLAVDQLLPRPD
+688 DLVLSIGHLLPRPD
-702 PQALEPLLAAAE
+702 VGELWPRLAAAD
-714 SSASLAAAV
+714 SFASLATAV
-723 EPLVVLRVDVNPES
+723 EPLVVLRVEVNPES

-747 PELVVDRTY
+747 PDLVVDRTH
-756 RFLLEVRNHARIRAP
+756 RFLLEVRNDARIRAP
-771 LRIAATDRSVNRPRP
+771 LRVVASDRSTNPPRP
-786 ALFCAVGLVDGM
+786 ARFCEVELVDGV

-813 VEIRLLVEGR
+813 VEVRLLEVGR

-846 LLLKGVPARRVSGLE
+846 LLLKGVPARRG
-861 KSGVRCSFE
+861 
-870 WPVGVGWR
+870 
-878 CGGRSRFSRAFPR
+878 A
-891 WPPSRGRPW
+891 
-900 PRSNANRSS
+900 
-909 RRPIGSSMPSSD
+909 GS
-921 WGARFLRRREISWR
+921 
-935 RLSPSRTMR
+935 
-944 QSPGESSR
+944 
-952 SSIRSARWPSES
+952 
-964 RRMARRR
+964 
-971 SRSATLACPSR
+971 
-982 WSSRDGGRCS
+982 

>member
-1 MAFRGEIGQEPT
+1 MVLAACRLFPAAMMALVCVVSGAIAAAHPPEFHRARMARQGDVEREPT

-21 FALEFLTAFVA
+21 FALEFFTTFVG
-32 RVGSPLADQVVAQ
+32 RVGSPLADQAVAQ

-67 SRGELMAGLREQ
+67 SRGKLIARLREQ
-79 HGSLRVTWDGARL
+79 HGTLRVSWDGETLISDGAI
-92 AAEEPLPPI
+92 PPI
-101 DRARGLDCHLI
+101 DRARGMDRHLI
-112 VELTQTTA
+112 VELTHTA
-120 APLRLAVGV
+120 LAPARIAVGA
-129 SGNVIQADPWTV
+129 SGNVIQAEPWTV
-141 LPGRPQPF
+141 LPGRTQPF
-149 LVVVSADADGPVG
+149 LVVLAADADAFVG

-185 ARLRVQV
+185 ARVQLKV
-192 VDGESGAPVCA
+192 VDGETGAPVCA

-214 RHSGPFAADPT
+214 RQAGPLAGDPT

-240 RLPFFYCDSSA
+240 RLPFFYCDSGA
-251 DLVLPP
+251 DIVLPP

-265 RGYEHAIAGETL
+265 RGYEHASVGETL
-277 SLAPGESREVT
+277 ELKPGESRAVT

-319 LPLEALGLV
+319 LPLETLGLV
-328 QRAENLRVVNNL
+328 QRAEDLRVVNNL

-362 AGLCR
+362 ASLCR

-423 RGQGGISIEAH
+423 RSQGGISIEAH
-434 GTGANHEP
+434 GTGGNHEP
-442 PLNAIHGLTDSFDQL
+442 PVNVIHGLTDSFDQL
-457 GSADFERFLDCGFR
+457 APADYERFLDCGFR
-471 IPLTNGS
+471 VPLTNGS
-478 DHPARVAGAARAY
+478 DHPARVAGVARAY

-534 RDPGDRVTVRVR
+534 KGPDDRVTVRVR
-546 AVSRQPL
+546 AVSREPL

-567 ETTGET
+567 ETTAAT
-573 TAELAIDLPV
+573 TAELAVELTV

-600 CIERAGIA
+600 CIERTGIA
-608 HTSAVQVV
+608 HTSAVHVV
-616 VEGRGVFRPE
+616 VAGRGVFRPE
-626 AARDWIVRMRAHVRD
+626 AARDWIVRMRAHIRD
-641 IELKGRFATVA
+641 IELKGRFATA
-652 QRNEAI
+652 GQRSEAM
-658 AYAEEGIDRYERL
+658 AYVEEGIGRYERL
-671 IARRA
+671 IARPGH
-676 APAAGTVDETRD
+676 PAAGTVDEARD
-688 SLLLAVDQLLPRPD
+688 DLLLTLDQLLPRPD
-702 PQALEPLLAAAE
+702 ARALEPQLTAAD
-714 SSASLAAAV
+714 SSASLAAVV

-737 RVKLAAVSPL
+737 RVKMAAVSPL

-756 RFLLEVRNHARIRAP
+756 RVLLEVSNAARIRAP
-771 LRIAATDRSVNRPRP
+771 LRVMATDRSKTPPRL
-786 ALFCAVGLVDGM
+786 ARFCEVGLVDGI

-813 VEIRLLVEGR
+813 VEIRLLEAGR

-846 LLLKGVPARRVSGLE
+846 LLLKGVPARRV
-861 KSGVRCSFE
+861 
-870 WPVGVGWR
+870 
-878 CGGRSRFSRAFPR
+878 A
-891 WPPSRGRPW
+891 
-900 PRSNANRSS
+900 
-909 RRPIGSSMPSSD
+909 GS
-921 WGARFLRRREISWR
+921 
-935 RLSPSRTMR
+935 
-944 QSPGESSR
+944 
-952 SSIRSARWPSES
+952 
-964 RRMARRR
+964 
-971 SRSATLACPSR
+971 
-982 WSSRDGGRCS
+982 